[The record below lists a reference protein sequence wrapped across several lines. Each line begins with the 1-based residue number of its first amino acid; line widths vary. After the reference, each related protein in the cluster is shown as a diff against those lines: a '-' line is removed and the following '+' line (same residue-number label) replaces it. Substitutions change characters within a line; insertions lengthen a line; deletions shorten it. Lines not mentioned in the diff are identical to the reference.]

1 MAELEKNEKT
11 VIDDIDSSF
20 YDFRYDENEED
31 FLKLDKGLTKEI
43 VLQISSPS
51 IEGPQAGTFR
61 LLYMSK
67 DLSLKSRI
75 HSGSFFSFDI

>member
-43 VLQISSPS
+43 VLQISKEKNDP
-51 IEGPQAGTFR
+51 EWMRDFR
-61 LLYMSK
+61 LKSLDIYN
-67 DLSLKSRI
+67 SLKVPAW
-75 HSGSFFSFDI
+75 

>member
-31 FLKLDKGLTKEI
+31 FLKLNKGHCTSDIKRKE
-43 VLQISSPS
+43 
-51 IEGPQAGTFR
+51 
-61 LLYMSK
+61 
-67 DLSLKSRI
+67 
-75 HSGSFFSFDI
+75 